1 MPQKANSSVN
11 ESRTKKHRTGIPD
24 EGKRCTHTDAL
35 GRQCRALAVPIPGF
49 REAGSKF
56 GLCPTHASA
65 DRQIQQADAVAKHL
79 LENTPHFDTA
89 IGVNHFLEKLVEMVA
104 NNRIPVR
111 NATVLGYLASLALNS
126 LGRVKDELF
135 AMRGHRAWNEKIFLA
150 STTIDPH
157 SFDEILES
165 IRKELEE
172 SGRLPESDWGHEADS
187 DSDSCSAQ

>member
-1 MPQKANSSVN
+1 MPQKTKSSTN
-11 ESRTKKHRTGIPD
+11 ELRTKKHITGIPD
-24 EGKRCTHTDAL
+24 EGNRCTHTDAL
-35 GRQCRALAVPIPGF
+35 GRQCRSLAVPMPGF
-49 REAGSKF
+49 RQAGSKF
-56 GLCPTHASA
+56 GLCPTHATA
-65 DRQIQQADAVAKHL
+65 ERQIQQADAVAKHL